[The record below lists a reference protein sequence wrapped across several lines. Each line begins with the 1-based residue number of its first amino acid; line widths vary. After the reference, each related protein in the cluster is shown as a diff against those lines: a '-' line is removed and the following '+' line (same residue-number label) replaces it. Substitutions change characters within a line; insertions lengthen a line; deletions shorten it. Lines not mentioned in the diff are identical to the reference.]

1 MINGAVA
8 YASSSSSARH
18 WILYIPKENFISC
31 HYVLYRSWSIVVGP
45 VLETVLGQ
53 PAVEP
58 LWKSRNGVPCFPSLV
73 ILPIL

>member
-1 MINGAVA
+1 MNLSKKVLTFPTL
-8 YASSSSSARH
+8 SKTCRH

-58 LWKSRNGVPCFPSLV
+58 LWKSRNG
-73 ILPIL
+73 